1 MSYGTFPNDD
11 GKRRA
16 SRQQHTAAEA
26 AHAADAAARDDLDAL
41 LALARQ
47 AGLLVTLDGQIG
59 REKYQSIA
67 GSVAALQRFAAAL
80 RQQMLTAAPAPAPA
94 VPRRAARGGRPRVN
108 RGRRFSPCRN
118 CPLEN
123 VRHHIRSRHGV
134 RQRRLARPACAT

>member
-1 MSYGTFPNDD
+1 MTYGTFPNDD
-11 GKRRA
+11 GKRSA
-16 SRQQHTAAEA
+16 PRQSNAAAEP
-26 AHAADAAARDDLDAL
+26 AHAADAASREDLDAL

-80 RQQMLTAAPAPAPA
+80 RQQTLSAAPAPVA
-94 VPRRAARGGRPRVN
+94 PRRTARGGRPRVN

-118 CPLEN
+118 CPLET
-123 VRHHIRSRHGV
+123 VRHLIHVRHGV
-134 RQRRLARPACAT
+134 RQRRLARRACTA

>member
-1 MSYGTFPNDD
+1 MTYGTFPTDD
-11 GKRRA
+11 GNRRA
-16 SRQQHTAAEA
+16 SRQAHAAAEPEHAAEA
-26 AHAADAAARDDLDAL
+26 ASRDDLDAL

-80 RQQMLTAAPAPAPA
+80 RQQMLSTAPAPAA
-94 VPRRAARGGRPRVN
+94 PRRTARRGRPRVN

-118 CPLEN
+118 CPLEI
-123 VRHHIRSRHGV
+123 VRHRIHVRHGV
-134 RQRRLARPACAT
+134 SLRRLARAACTA

>member
-11 GKRRA
+11 GKRRT
-16 SRQQHTAAEA
+16 SRQTHAATEP

-67 GSVAALQRFAAAL
+67 GSVAALHRFAVAL
-80 RQQMLTAAPAPAPA
+80 RQQILSTAPAPA
-94 VPRRAARGGRPRVN
+94 VPRRVARGGRPRVN

-118 CPLEN
+118 CPLET
-123 VRHHIRSRHGV
+123 VRHHIHARHGV